1 MNYLKFPLSHQ
12 KTGAVVEINLDGV
25 ESDVF
30 LVDSSNLSKFERG
43 AQFRYLGGHYRQSPV
58 RLQVP
63 SSNNWTA
70 IVIPGSGGRVS
81 ASVRVI
87 AA

>member
-1 MNYLKFPLSHQ
+1 MNYLKFPLNHQ
-12 KTGAVVEINLDGV
+12 KTGAVVEVNLDGV

-30 LVDSSNLSKFERG
+30 LVDNSNLSKFERG
-43 AQFRYLGGHYRQSPV
+43 SQFGYVGGHYARSPV

-70 IVIPGSGGRVS
+70 IVIPGVGGRVR